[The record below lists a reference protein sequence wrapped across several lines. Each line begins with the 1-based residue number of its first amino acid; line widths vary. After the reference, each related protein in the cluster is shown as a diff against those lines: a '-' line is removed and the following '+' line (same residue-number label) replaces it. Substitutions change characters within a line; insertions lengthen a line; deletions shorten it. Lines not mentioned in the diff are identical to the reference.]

1 MNTQI
6 KKLIDRIDKLDT
18 LDTEEITKTSL
29 IMPFFTAL
37 GYDTTDPEE
46 FIPEVVAD
54 IGNKKGEKIDY
65 CINVDGKPTLAVE
78 CKKFRS
84 ELAGH
89 VGQLHRYFPHVGAKI
104 GVLTNGNDYWFF
116 SDTEKENIMD
126 IEPYLKIRLSE
137 LTDTTMLEKYRRE
150 NIGKLNIKQEA
161 IQLIDRN
168 KLNELKECLQGLRN
182 GKPSARLMRI
192 LMNEFNIHNNLI
204 NSVEKIISN
213 EIWADKTIEKS
224 IDKTKSLVKVTLK
237 SRKAS
242 AQAIFDTEVS
252 ELTVL
257 AGAKLGSLTDSPES
271 AAARAREKYKDDVSM
286 GVTTKDIIFKTPSGA
301 AGFVQGNGM
310 SGWKVCELEDGRLLD
325 DIRPNKGRCNDG

>member
-1 MNTQI
+1 MDAQI

-137 LTDTTMLEKYRRE
+137 LTDTTMLE
-150 NIGKLNIKQEA
+150 NIDE
-161 IQLIDRN
+161 
-168 KLNELKECLQGLRN
+168 
-182 GKPSARLMRI
+182 RI
-192 LMNEFNIHNNLI
+192 
-204 NSVEKIISN
+204 
-213 EIWADKTIEKS
+213 
-224 IDKTKSLVKVTLK
+224 
-237 SRKAS
+237 
-242 AQAIFDTEVS
+242 
-252 ELTVL
+252 
-257 AGAKLGSLTDSPES
+257 
-271 AAARAREKYKDDVSM
+271 
-286 GVTTKDIIFKTPSGA
+286 
-301 AGFVQGNGM
+301 
-310 SGWKVCELEDGRLLD
+310 
-325 DIRPNKGRCNDG
+325 